1 MTFKFRYVTP
11 STQESLIIFSTMP
24 PISIVAVHLRRIVLV
39 VDNWL
44 TMVMCHPVTDP
55 SPETYLCHSVTVYH
69 IFIFLTTTGQFK
81 TLSTGKAEK
90 KKSRHFKGKIP

>member
-11 STQESLIIFSTMP
+11 STQESLNDAAHFCRGRP
-24 PISIVAVHLRRIVLV
+24 FAPVLCWWC

-44 TMVMCHPVTDP
+44 TMVTCHPVTDP

-69 IFIFLTTTGQFK
+69 VFIFLTMTGQFK